1 MLMGDG
7 THEVRISVQ
16 GLALGMFVSRLD
28 RPWLDSPFP
37 LEGLALE
44 SEEDLARLQRICS
57 HVWVD
62 TQRGKAP
69 ELRYMEFDQAAA
81 SVPPDEFAR
90 LRKTRWA
97 IKSDFADEMR
107 EAGKANAEL
116 EAGIAEVMR
125 DLQEGKRLDV
135 QRLKHG
141 VEAMID
147 SILRNPNAFIWL
159 REMKHRDAYAYQH
172 AMGCAVWAASFGRHL
187 GLEREE
193 LGVLAMGGLLSDVG
207 KARVPPELL
216 AKQTPLSPDEVAL
229 VREHVRHGLEILEDA
244 PGVSPDTVEIVA
256 THHERFDGSGYPHGL
271 KGGEIPIF
279 GRLVGIVD
287 SYDAMTSLRP
297 YANSRSPHEAV
308 AELYRNRGKLFQAEL
323 VEQFIQNCGIYPI
336 GTLVELSNG
345 SVGVI
350 TEVHSLKRLRPRV
363 MLLLGRDKA
372 PLPRF
377 REVDLARIEQD
388 EEGAPL
394 VIRRGLPSGMY
405 GLDPV
410 ELFLG

>member
-1 MLMGDG
+1 
-7 THEVRISVQ
+7 
-16 GLALGMFVSRLD
+16 
-28 RPWLDSPFP
+28 
-37 LEGLALE
+37 ALE

-159 REMKHRDAYAYQH
+159 REM
-172 AMGCAVWAASFGRHL
+172 
-187 GLEREE
+187 
-193 LGVLAMGGLLSDVG
+193 
-207 KARVPPELL
+207 
-216 AKQTPLSPDEVAL
+216 
-229 VREHVRHGLEILEDA
+229 
-244 PGVSPDTVEIVA
+244 
-256 THHERFDGSGYPHGL
+256 
-271 KGGEIPIF
+271 
-279 GRLVGIVD
+279 
-287 SYDAMTSLRP
+287 
-297 YANSRSPHEAV
+297 
-308 AELYRNRGKLFQAEL
+308 
-323 VEQFIQNCGIYPI
+323 
-336 GTLVELSNG
+336 
-345 SVGVI
+345 
-350 TEVHSLKRLRPRV
+350 
-363 MLLLGRDKA
+363 
-372 PLPRF
+372 
-377 REVDLARIEQD
+377 
-388 EEGAPL
+388 
-394 VIRRGLPSGMY
+394 
-405 GLDPV
+405 
-410 ELFLG
+410 